1 MTLPLLNI
9 SMISGTRIRAW
20 WLRHPIYPNM
30 HQNTN
35 IYIFI
40 DIISHLYI
48 YIDKAMGSVLNAE
61 HGISD
66 PEIYQENYHAL

>member
-1 MTLPLLNI
+1 
-9 SMISGTRIRAW
+9 
-20 WLRHPIYPNM
+20 M